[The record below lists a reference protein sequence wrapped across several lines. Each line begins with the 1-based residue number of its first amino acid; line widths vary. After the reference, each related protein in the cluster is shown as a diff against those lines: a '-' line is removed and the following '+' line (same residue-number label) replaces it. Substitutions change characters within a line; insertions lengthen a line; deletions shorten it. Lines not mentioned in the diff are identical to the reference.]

1 MKKKTAIWL
10 PFIIAISIVLGIC
23 IGRFYHQASTIGSR
37 IFAKQN
43 KIETLLSI
51 IQSQYVDTVN
61 INKLVENAMPKII
74 GELDPHSAYIPAKD
88 LLSVNE
94 ELEGSFSG
102 IGIQFSVLNDTITVV
117 SVIPGGPSE
126 KAGILPGDRIVTIND
141 TVFVGKSVEPMVKVM
156 KKLRGLKDSKVDLGV
171 KRSSAKK
178 LLTFTITRGD
188 IPVNS
193 VDVSFKINDKTGY
206 LKISK
211 FGRNT
216 YNEFMNALAKL
227 RKEGADRYI
236 IDLRG
241 NTGGYMDAAI
251 KMVNEFLPKD
261 QLIVYTEGKAFP
273 RNEGNEAYSDG
284 TGAFQNNQMVVLMD
298 EWSASASEIFA
309 GAIQDNDRGTIIGRR
324 SFGKGLVQQQIPF
337 SDGSAIRLTIARYYT
352 PSGRSIQKEYKMG
365 DIEDYNQDLMNR
377 FLHGEFDT
385 KDSIKLNDSLSYE
398 TRNGRIVYGGGG
410 IMPDIFV
417 PRDTIGVTSY
427 LNNVVNNGIIYQFA
441 LEYTN
446 KHRKELSQF
455 KDYGS
460 LLQYLKREPL
470 LDEFV
475 AYAAS
480 KGVKPRPVYINTSRK
495 IINNQLHAYIAR
507 NLLGDEAFYPIL
519 MLEDKTFLKAV
530 DILDENKGFPEIPN
544 K

>member
-1 MKKKTAIWL
+1 M
-10 PFIIAISIVLGIC
+10 
-23 IGRFYHQASTIGSR
+23 
-37 IFAKQN
+37 
-43 KIETLLSI
+43 
-51 IQSQYVDTVN
+51 D
-61 INKLVENAMPKII
+61 
-74 GELDPHSAYIPAKD
+74 
-88 LLSVNE
+88 
-94 ELEGSFSG
+94 
-102 IGIQFSVLNDTITVV
+102 
-117 SVIPGGPSE
+117 
-126 KAGILPGDRIVTIND
+126 
-141 TVFVGKSVEPMVKVM
+141 KVM
-156 KKLRGLKDSKVDLGV
+156 KKLRGLKDSKVDLGI

-178 LLTFTITRGD
+178 LLNFTITRGD

-273 RNEGNEAYSDG
+273 RSEGNEAYSDG

-309 GAIQDNDRGTIIGRR
+309 GAIQDNDRGTIVGRR

-365 DIEDYNQDLMNR
+365 DIEDYNQDLMKR

-417 PRDTIGVTSY
+417 PRDTIGITSY
-427 LNNVVNNGIIYQFA
+427 LNNVVNYGIIYQFA

-460 LLQYLKREPL
+460 LLQYLKRKPL

-475 AYAAS
+475 IYAAS
-480 KGVKPRPVYINTSRK
+480 KGVKPRPVYINISRK

-530 DILDENKGFPEIPN
+530 DILDENKGFPEIPD

>member
-102 IGIQFSVLNDTITVV
+102 IGIQFSILNDTITVV

-141 TVFVGKSVEPMVKVM
+141 TVFVGKSVEPMDKVM
-156 KKLRGLKDSKVDLGV
+156 KKLRGLKDSKVDLGI

-178 LLTFTITRGD
+178 LLNFTITRGD

-273 RNEGNEAYSDG
+273 RSEGYSDG

-309 GAIQDNDRGTIIGRR
+309 GAIQDNDRGTIVGRR

-417 PRDTIGVTSY
+417 PRDTIGITSY

-460 LLQYLKREPL
+460 LLQYLKRKPL

-475 AYAAS
+475 IYAAS
-480 KGVKPRPVYINTSRK
+480 KGVKPRPVYINISRK

-530 DILDENKGFPEIPN
+530 DILDENKGFPEIPD

>member
-1 MKKKTAIWL
+1 M
-10 PFIIAISIVLGIC
+10 
-23 IGRFYHQASTIGSR
+23 
-37 IFAKQN
+37 
-43 KIETLLSI
+43 
-51 IQSQYVDTVN
+51 D
-61 INKLVENAMPKII
+61 
-74 GELDPHSAYIPAKD
+74 
-88 LLSVNE
+88 
-94 ELEGSFSG
+94 
-102 IGIQFSVLNDTITVV
+102 
-117 SVIPGGPSE
+117 
-126 KAGILPGDRIVTIND
+126 
-141 TVFVGKSVEPMVKVM
+141 KVM
-156 KKLRGLKDSKVDLGV
+156 KKLRGLKDSKVDLGI

-273 RNEGNEAYSDG
+273 RSEGNEAYSDG

-309 GAIQDNDRGTIIGRR
+309 GAIQDNDRGTIVGRR

-417 PRDTIGVTSY
+417 PRDTIGITSY

-460 LLQYLKREPL
+460 LLQYLKRKPL

-475 AYAAS
+475 IYAAS
-480 KGVKPRPVYINTSRK
+480 KGVKPRPVYINISRK

-530 DILDENKGFPEIPN
+530 DILDENKGFPEIPD

>member
-102 IGIQFSVLNDTITVV
+102 IGIQFSILNDTITVV

-141 TVFVGKSVEPMVKVM
+141 TVFVGKSVEPMDKVM
-156 KKLRGLKDSKVDLGV
+156 KKLRGLKDSKVDLGI

-178 LLTFTITRGD
+178 LLNFTITRGD

-273 RNEGNEAYSDG
+273 RSEGNEAYSDG
-284 TGAFQNNQMVVLMD
+284 TGALQNNQMVVLMD

-309 GAIQDNDRGTIIGRR
+309 GAIQDNDRGTIVGRR

-417 PRDTIGVTSY
+417 PRDTIGITSY

-455 KDYGS
+455 KDYRS
-460 LLQYLKREPL
+460 LLQYLKRKPL

-475 AYAAS
+475 IYAAS
-480 KGVKPRPVYINTSRK
+480 KGVKPRPVYINISRK

-530 DILDENKGFPEIPN
+530 DILDENKGFPEIPD

>member
-1 MKKKTAIWL
+1 M
-10 PFIIAISIVLGIC
+10 
-23 IGRFYHQASTIGSR
+23 
-37 IFAKQN
+37 
-43 KIETLLSI
+43 
-51 IQSQYVDTVN
+51 D
-61 INKLVENAMPKII
+61 
-74 GELDPHSAYIPAKD
+74 
-88 LLSVNE
+88 
-94 ELEGSFSG
+94 
-102 IGIQFSVLNDTITVV
+102 
-117 SVIPGGPSE
+117 
-126 KAGILPGDRIVTIND
+126 
-141 TVFVGKSVEPMVKVM
+141 KVM
-156 KKLRGLKDSKVDLGV
+156 KKLRGLKDSKVDLGI

-178 LLTFTITRGD
+178 LLNFTITRGD

-273 RNEGNEAYSDG
+273 RSEGNEAYSDG

-309 GAIQDNDRGTIIGRR
+309 GAIQDNDRGTIVGRR

-417 PRDTIGVTSY
+417 PRDTIGITSY

-460 LLQYLKREPL
+460 LLQYLKRKPL

-475 AYAAS
+475 IYAAS
-480 KGVKPRPVYINTSRK
+480 KGVKPRPVYINISRK

-530 DILDENKGFPEIPN
+530 DILDENKGFPEIPD

>member
-1 MKKKTAIWL
+1 M
-10 PFIIAISIVLGIC
+10 
-23 IGRFYHQASTIGSR
+23 
-37 IFAKQN
+37 
-43 KIETLLSI
+43 
-51 IQSQYVDTVN
+51 D
-61 INKLVENAMPKII
+61 
-74 GELDPHSAYIPAKD
+74 
-88 LLSVNE
+88 
-94 ELEGSFSG
+94 
-102 IGIQFSVLNDTITVV
+102 
-117 SVIPGGPSE
+117 
-126 KAGILPGDRIVTIND
+126 
-141 TVFVGKSVEPMVKVM
+141 KVM
-156 KKLRGLKDSKVDLGV
+156 KKLRGLKDSKVDLGI

-273 RNEGNEAYSDG
+273 RSEGNEAYSDG

-298 EWSASASEIFA
+298 EWSTSASEIFA
-309 GAIQDNDRGTIIGRR
+309 GAIQDNDRGMIIGRR

-417 PRDTIGVTSY
+417 PRDTIGITSY

-446 KHRKELSQF
+446 NHRQELSQF

-460 LLQYLKREPL
+460 LLKYLKRKSL

-475 AYAAS
+475 TYAAS
-480 KGVKPRPVYINTSRK
+480 KGVKPRPVYINISRK

>member
-1 MKKKTAIWL
+1 M
-10 PFIIAISIVLGIC
+10 GI
-23 IGRFYHQASTIGSR
+23 
-37 IFAKQN
+37 
-43 KIETLLSI
+43 
-51 IQSQYVDTVN
+51 
-61 INKLVENAMPKII
+61 
-74 GELDPHSAYIPAKD
+74 
-88 LLSVNE
+88 
-94 ELEGSFSG
+94 
-102 IGIQFSVLNDTITVV
+102 
-117 SVIPGGPSE
+117 
-126 KAGILPGDRIVTIND
+126 
-141 TVFVGKSVEPMVKVM
+141 
-156 KKLRGLKDSKVDLGV
+156 

-251 KMVNEFLPKD
+251 KMVNELLPKD

-273 RNEGNEAYSDG
+273 RSEGNEAYSDG

-309 GAIQDNDRGTIIGRR
+309 GAIQDNDRGTIVGRR

-460 LLQYLKREPL
+460 LLQYLKRKPL

-475 AYAAS
+475 IYAAS
-480 KGVKPRPVYINTSRK
+480 KGVKPRPVYINISRK

-530 DILDENKGFPEIPN
+530 DILDENKGFPEIPD

>member
-43 KIETLLSI
+43 KIESLLGI

-61 INKLVENAMPKII
+61 INNLVEGAMHKII

-126 KAGILPGDRIVTIND
+126 KAGILPGDKIVTIND
-141 TVFVGKSVEPMVKVM
+141 TVFVGKNVEPMDKVM
-156 KKLRGLKDSKVDLGV
+156 KKLRGLKDSEVDLGI

-273 RNEGNEAYSDG
+273 RSEENEAYSDG
-284 TGAFQNNQMVVLMD
+284 TGAFQNNQIVVLMD

-309 GAIQDNDRGTIIGRR
+309 GAIQDNDRGMIIGRR

-460 LLQYLKREPL
+460 LLQYLKRKPL

-475 AYAAS
+475 IYAAS
-480 KGVKPRPVYINTSRK
+480 KGVKPRPVYINISRK

-530 DILDENKGFPEIPN
+530 DILDENKGFPEIPD

>member
-1 MKKKTAIWL
+1 M
-10 PFIIAISIVLGIC
+10 
-23 IGRFYHQASTIGSR
+23 
-37 IFAKQN
+37 
-43 KIETLLSI
+43 
-51 IQSQYVDTVN
+51 D
-61 INKLVENAMPKII
+61 
-74 GELDPHSAYIPAKD
+74 
-88 LLSVNE
+88 
-94 ELEGSFSG
+94 
-102 IGIQFSVLNDTITVV
+102 
-117 SVIPGGPSE
+117 
-126 KAGILPGDRIVTIND
+126 
-141 TVFVGKSVEPMVKVM
+141 KVM
-156 KKLRGLKDSKVDLGV
+156 KKLRGLKDSKVDLGI

-178 LLTFTITRGD
+178 LLNFTITRGD

-206 LKISK
+206 MKISK

-273 RNEGNEAYSDG
+273 RSEGNEAYSDG

-309 GAIQDNDRGTIIGRR
+309 GAIQDNDRGTIVGRR

-417 PRDTIGVTSY
+417 PRDTIGITSY

-446 KHRKELSQF
+446 NHRQELSQF

-460 LLQYLKREPL
+460 LLKYLKREPL

-475 AYAAS
+475 TYAAS
-480 KGVKPRPVYINTSRK
+480 KGVKPRPVYINISRK

>member
-1 MKKKTAIWL
+1 
-10 PFIIAISIVLGIC
+10 
-23 IGRFYHQASTIGSR
+23 
-37 IFAKQN
+37 
-43 KIETLLSI
+43 
-51 IQSQYVDTVN
+51 
-61 INKLVENAMPKII
+61 
-74 GELDPHSAYIPAKD
+74 
-88 LLSVNE
+88 
-94 ELEGSFSG
+94 
-102 IGIQFSVLNDTITVV
+102 
-117 SVIPGGPSE
+117 
-126 KAGILPGDRIVTIND
+126 
-141 TVFVGKSVEPMVKVM
+141 MVKVM

-309 GAIQDNDRGTIIGRR
+309 GAIQDNDRGTIVGRR

-480 KGVKPRPVYINTSRK
+480 KGVKPRPVYINISRK

>member
-1 MKKKTAIWL
+1 
-10 PFIIAISIVLGIC
+10 
-23 IGRFYHQASTIGSR
+23 
-37 IFAKQN
+37 
-43 KIETLLSI
+43 
-51 IQSQYVDTVN
+51 
-61 INKLVENAMPKII
+61 
-74 GELDPHSAYIPAKD
+74 
-88 LLSVNE
+88 
-94 ELEGSFSG
+94 
-102 IGIQFSVLNDTITVV
+102 
-117 SVIPGGPSE
+117 
-126 KAGILPGDRIVTIND
+126 
-141 TVFVGKSVEPMVKVM
+141 
-156 KKLRGLKDSKVDLGV
+156 
-171 KRSSAKK
+171 
-178 LLTFTITRGD
+178 
-188 IPVNS
+188 
-193 VDVSFKINDKTGY
+193 
-206 LKISK
+206 
-211 FGRNT
+211 
-216 YNEFMNALAKL
+216 MNALAKL

-273 RNEGNEAYSDG
+273 RSEGNEAYSDG

-309 GAIQDNDRGTIIGRR
+309 GAIQDNDRGTIVGRR

-417 PRDTIGVTSY
+417 PRDTIGITSY
-427 LNNVVNNGIIYQFA
+427 LNNVVNNGIIYQFD

-460 LLQYLKREPL
+460 LLQYLKRKPL

-475 AYAAS
+475 IYAAS
-480 KGVKPRPVYINTSRK
+480 KGVKPRPVYINISRK

-530 DILDENKGFPEIPN
+530 DILDENKGFPEIPD